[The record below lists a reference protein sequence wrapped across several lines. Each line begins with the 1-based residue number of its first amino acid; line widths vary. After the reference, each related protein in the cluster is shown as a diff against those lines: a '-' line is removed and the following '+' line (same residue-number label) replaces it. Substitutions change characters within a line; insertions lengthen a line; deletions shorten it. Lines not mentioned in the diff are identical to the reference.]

1 MFKYLVI
8 LALLMATAVSSVAQ
22 STPGIAFAKPSAEQ
36 GGLEGRVSDEKG
48 EPIEYV
54 TVLLRQPQDS
64 ILIAGATTDA
74 AGRYAFEPVAPGKYI
89 LTLTF
94 VGYHKQSVPIEL
106 KDGAGIYPVPAVFL
120 KEDATVLG
128 EVAVRGQKPLVEQ
141 DGGKLILNVQNTI
154 IAAGGSAADLL
165 ERAPGVSIDQNSQI
179 SVNGKTGVNVMI
191 DGKPTYLPPAELATL
206 LRSINANN
214 IATIEINANPSARYD
229 ASGNAGVIN
238 IRLKKNTLAGFNGAI
253 TAGTGYGRYGKA
265 NGSVNLNYSTR
276 KWNHFFNY
284 GYTFNK
290 RFNDFLTDRVSLR
303 SNGDPIYYTQQLDRV
318 QRLLSHTWQ
327 AGSEWQW
334 NPKNSIAII
343 TSGSYNER
351 FTDNYSFTQLKS
363 ALDNEADSTVIL
375 TNDQRYRWHNISSS
389 IGYKHF
395 FERTGSALS
404 IDVDYSNY
412 EFKLNDNFAIKHFRQ
427 TDIFEKQY
435 TILSDQPSSFNIYT
449 TRLDYTHRL
458 NKQTSLETGVKFSYV
473 NTVNEIN
480 FTNNQNGQF
489 ETDLTRST
497 DFDYTEKV
505 GAGYVTMKTKL
516 LGFDAQLG
524 LRAEQ
529 THYDG
534 FSKRAQLSIERN
546 YFKLFPNITL
556 NRNMRENYQFG
567 FAYSYRIDRPAY
579 NDLYPY
585 VFYFDPFSAQKGN
598 PALLPQFT
606 HNFQF
611 SQTVAGDFG
620 INLGYS
626 TTSQYIAFVILL
638 NEDKVSEYAI
648 KKNFDAFQNYYL
660 TVSAPI
666 RISKSWT
673 VNSNLNLFYNQFNI
687 QFLDEV
693 YEVGKLSGMATIT
706 HTLTLPWD
714 LTGEITTVYNAPNV
728 SGLIKTEALGSVN
741 VGLQKKVLGKK
752 GSLRLNVTDIFYTN
766 RTRNS
771 VEYPGFGIHFNNY
784 PETRIIRLNFTYNVG
799 KTGDAMRKRNG
810 QDEEKKRIGVN

>member
-1 MFKYLVI
+1 MRKILYKILVGTI
-8 LALLMATAVSSVAQ
+8 LNMAAVICSVAQ
-22 STPGIAFAKPSAEQ
+22 PTSGRI
-36 GGLEGRVSDEKG
+36 EGSVSDEKG

-54 TVLLRQPQDS
+54 TVLLRQAQDS
-64 ILIAGATTDA
+64 VFITGTTTNATGEYT
-74 AGRYAFEPVAPGKYI
+74 FESVARGKYI

-94 VGYHKQSVPIEL
+94 VGYHKQSMAIDLP
-106 KDGAGIYPVPAVFL
+106 DGTNSYKTPVIIL
-120 KEDATVLG
+120 KEDTRLLG
-128 EVAVRGQKPLVEQ
+128 EVVVRGQKPLIEQ
-141 DGGKLILNVQNTI
+141 EGDKLILNVQNTI
-154 IAAGGSAADLL
+154 IAAGGSAAELL
-165 ERAPGVSIDQNSQI
+165 ERAPGVSIDQNNQI

-206 LRSINANN
+206 LRSMNANN
-214 IATIEINANPSARYD
+214 IAAIEVISNPSARYD
-229 ASGNAGVIN
+229 ATGNAGVIN
-238 IRLKKNTLAGFNGAI
+238 IRLKKNTLEGFNGSV

-265 NGSVNLNYSTR
+265 NGSINLNYR
-276 KWNHFFNY
+276 RKKWNHFLNY

-290 RFNDFLTDRVSLR
+290 RFSDFLTDRVSLR
-303 SNGDPIYYTQQLDRV
+303 DNGESIYYTQQLDRI
-318 QRLLSHTWQ
+318 QRLPSHTWQ

-334 NPKNSIAII
+334 NSKNSIAMI
-343 TSGSYNER
+343 TSGSYNKR
-351 FTDNYSFTQLKS
+351 FTENYSFTQLKS
-363 ALDNEADSTVIL
+363 GLDNEADSTVIL
-375 TNDQRYRWHNISSS
+375 TNDQRYRWHNISSA
-389 IGYKHF
+389 IGYKHLF
-395 FERTGSALS
+395 ARAGSELS
-404 IDVDYSNY
+404 IDVDYSTY
-412 EFKLNDNFAIKHFRQ
+412 EFKLNDNFVLKHFRQ

-449 TRLDYTHRL
+449 TRMDYTHRL
-458 NKQTSLETGVKFSYV
+458 NKQTSLEAGVKFSYV
-473 NTVNEIN
+473 NTANEII
-480 FTNNQNGQF
+480 FTNNQSGQF

-505 GAGYVTMKTKL
+505 GAGYVTMKTKW
-516 LGFDAQLG
+516 LGFDTQVG

-534 FSKRAQLSIERN
+534 FSKRAQLSIERD
-546 YFKLFPNITL
+546 YFKLFPTITL
-556 NRNMRENYQFG
+556 NQNLREHYQFG

-598 PALLPQFT
+598 PELLPQFT

-611 SQTVAGDFG
+611 SQTIAKDFG

-626 TTSQYIAFVILL
+626 TTSRYIAFVILL

-648 KKNFDAFQNYYL
+648 KKNFNTFQNYYL
-660 TVSAPI
+660 TVNAPI
-666 RISKSWT
+666 RINRHWT
-673 VNSNLNLFYNQFNI
+673 VNSNLNLFYNHFNT
-687 QFLDEV
+687 QLLNEV
-693 YEVGKLSGMATIT
+693 YSVGKFSGIATIT
-706 HTLTLPWD
+706 QTVTLPWD

-741 VGLQKKVLGKK
+741 AGLQKTVFGKK
-752 GSLRLNVTDIFYTN
+752 GSLRLNFTDIFYTS

-771 VEYPGFGIHFNNY
+771 VVYPGFAIHFNNY

-810 QDEEKKRIGVN
+810 QDEERKRIGVN